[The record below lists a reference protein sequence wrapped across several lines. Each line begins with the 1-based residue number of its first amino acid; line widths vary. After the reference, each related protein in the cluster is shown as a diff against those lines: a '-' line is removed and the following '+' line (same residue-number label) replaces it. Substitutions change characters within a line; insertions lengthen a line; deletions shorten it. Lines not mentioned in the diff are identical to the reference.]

1 MIPCPAHRLVVIA
14 INGQELYLGSRY
26 SPGAD
31 AQIPARLAL
40 FEQRLEG
47 VAWPL
52 LPSLVDRCLASA
64 LHLAAHR
71 PPQPVNA
78 DARSRQVLRHLRDR
92 IASGDIVCE
101 GTSQGAPGR
110 SG

>member
-1 MIPCPAHRLVVIA
+1 MIPCPAHCLIVVA

-40 FEQRLEG
+40 FEQCKDG
-47 VAWPL
+47 VALPL
-52 LPSLVDRCLASA
+52 LPSMVDGCLASA
-64 LHLAAHR
+64 LHLAALR

-78 DARSRQVLRHLRDR
+78 DSRFRQVLCHPSDR
-92 IASGDIVCE
+92 IGSGDIVCE

-110 SG
+110 SA